1 MSDRLTS
8 ITLLS
13 PIPHFTAGFAPLVLM
28 KALGFDHE
36 EGIDVTVR
44 ELGIPSKAWQG
55 VANREGDATWV
66 NTVFIFTARDMG
78 LDMKV
83 FSAYARHQN
92 RSFVVADE
100 SPVRSIAELKGATLG
115 LFARDHEQFADA
127 ALRAHGIDPERDVRF
142 VSFRHE
148 QSFEADRMAA
158 ALKSGEIKALWLLDI
173 MHGHVEIEG
182 VKLRRLPAG
191 VVDRLTPSSCLFTN
205 GESLANRPEALEGLA
220 RAIARGT
227 LFAHVNPEAA
237 IRVVWKHEPRTR
249 PAPGQE
255 ERALRRDRIGL
266 MARLTNHGIED
277 PADPRLGWI
286 SAAEMESWRDFMVE
300 TKAISKPLPL
310 ETYYTT
316 AFMGEIND
324 FDAPALIARA
334 RSFVVN

>member
-1 MSDRLTS
+1 MPERLTP

-28 KALGFDHE
+28 KALAFDRE

-55 VANREGDATWV
+55 VANGAGDATWV
-66 NTVFIFTARDMG
+66 NTVFIFTARDIG
-78 LDMKV
+78 LDMKI
-83 FSAYARHQN
+83 FSSYARHQN

-100 SPVRSIAELKGATLG
+100 SPVQSIAELKGATLG

-148 QSFEADRMAA
+148 QSFEAEKMAA

-173 MHGHVEIEG
+173 MHGHVAIEG

-191 VVDRLTPSSCLFTN
+191 IVDTLTPSSCLFTN
-205 GESLANRPEALEGLA
+205 GASLADRPEALAGLA

-237 IRVVWKHEPRTR
+237 IRMVWKYEPRTR
-249 PAPGQE
+249 PAPGLE

-266 MARLTNHGIED
+266 MARLRNHGIED
-277 PADPRLGWI
+277 PANPRLGQI
-286 SAAEMESWRDFMVE
+286 SSAEMESWRDFMIA
-300 TKAISKPLPL
+300 TKAISRGLPL

-316 AFMGEIND
+316 ALMDEINN
-324 FDAPALIARA
+324 FDVPALIERA
-334 RSFVVN
+334 HTFVVN